1 MQKLK
6 DKIDPEYGDP
16 GLFAEQG
23 ENGEEVAGTG
33 LRTSPPP
40 APFFWSAVLL
50 STRRHIEGRQHK
62 QTGQQV
68 GPADNPRDGL
78 RVDGMQG
85 EENRCDAC
93 RPSLHRQSSNADD
106 IKDGADDS
114 MQDDVH
120 RVVGERTETGDGGR
134 QAKGGRRERPVGLVR
149 PAAGQ
154 LIAPEVRVEEAGQA
168 GVATDVGIA
177 DNGGNVVVDK
187 VPGQAVEVGEDGGED
202 RQGEVAD
209 KQRLTSSLWFVLHG

>member
-6 DKIDPEYGDP
+6 DKIDPKDGDP
-16 GLFAEQG
+16 GLFAEEG

-33 LRTSPPP
+33 LRTSPPTP
-40 APFFWSAVLL
+40 LFWSAVLL

-62 QTGQQV
+62 QTGQQI

-85 EENRCDAC
+85 EEKRSDAC
-93 RPSLHRQSSNADD
+93 RTSLQRQPADADD

-114 MQDDVH
+114 MQEDVH
-120 RVVGERTETGDGGR
+120 RVIGERTETGDGGR
-134 QAKGGRRERPVGLVR
+134 QAKGGRRQRPVGLVR
-149 PAAGQ
+149 PAARQ
-154 LIAPEVRVEEAGQA
+154 LVAPEVCIEEAGEA

-177 DNGGNVVVDK
+177 DNGGYVVVDK
-187 VPGQAVEVGEDGGED
+187 VPGEAVEVGEDGGED

-209 KQRLTSSLWFVLHG
+209 EQRLTSSLLFVLHG